1 MKRLLTLVL
10 VLPSFV
16 LAQEKI
22 GNKIYKYGE
31 VDHSIEGATIVSF
44 DNAKAKTMSKT
55 LEYFADAGAKNI
67 KSYTSIFLPGTDVSE
82 TTFTNTLDKNNI
94 QTLIIIEIIDASQA
108 SMSRT
113 TESAFSSVNKK
124 RENSLSSNDNGWSAK
139 AKGNSTSSSS
149 SVSTTKEVDIV
160 TELNLR
166 LTIFSKK
173 DEFSAPVAVVEGSA
187 TNESPDTT
195 SDQMARRI
203 VRRMVKALDKQRAF

>member
-1 MKRLLTLVL
+1 MKRLLLFIL

-31 VDHSIEGATIVSF
+31 VYHSIEGATLISF
-44 DNAKAKTMSKT
+44 DGAKAKTMSKT
-55 LEYFADAGAKNI
+55 LEYFFDAGAKNI

-82 TTFTNTLDKNNI
+82 TTFKNTLDKNNI
-94 QTLIIIEIIDASQA
+94 QTLIIIDIIDASEA

-113 TESAFSSVNKK
+113 TESAFSSVNQK
-124 RENSLSSNDNGWSAK
+124 RENSLSSTNNGWSAK
-139 AKGNSTSSSS
+139 AKRNSTSSSS
-149 SVSTTKEVDIV
+149 SVSSTKEVDFV

-173 DEFSAPVAVVEGSA
+173 DGFSTPVAVVEGRA
-187 TNESPDTT
+187 TNDSPETT
-195 SDQMARRI
+195 IDQMARRI